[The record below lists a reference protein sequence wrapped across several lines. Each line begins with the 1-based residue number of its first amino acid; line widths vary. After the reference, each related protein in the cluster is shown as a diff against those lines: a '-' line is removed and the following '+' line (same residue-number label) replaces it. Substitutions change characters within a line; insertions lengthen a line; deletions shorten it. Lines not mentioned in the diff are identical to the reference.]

1 MHLCFIYATI
11 LLSIIYMSFT
21 WKTERVCEILKS
33 TTWCCSHAADTNL
46 TQCLT
51 KINRM
56 DIVHLME
63 TSGIDSMQVHGTRT
77 YAEIEQTIGLD
88 HSEGNRLLIQT
99 ARVISA
105 KH

>member
-1 MHLCFIYATI
+1 M
-11 LLSIIYMSFT
+11 LLNASVFYMYYT
-21 WKTERVCEILKS
+21 ALEKACEIFNS
-33 TTWCCSHAADTNL
+33 ATWCCSNATDTNL

-88 HSEGNRLLIQT
+88 HSEGKHLLIQT
-99 ARVISA
+99 AQVISS

>member
-1 MHLCFIYATI
+1 MYVLCTQNRR
-11 LLSIIYMSFT
+11 
-21 WKTERVCEILKS
+21 ERACEILNS
-33 TTWCCSHAADTNL
+33 APWCRSDATDTNL

-63 TSGIDSMQVHGTRT
+63 ASGIDSVQVHGTRT

-88 HSEGNRLLIQT
+88 HSEGKRLPLQT
-99 ARVISA
+99 AQVISS
-105 KH
+105 KR